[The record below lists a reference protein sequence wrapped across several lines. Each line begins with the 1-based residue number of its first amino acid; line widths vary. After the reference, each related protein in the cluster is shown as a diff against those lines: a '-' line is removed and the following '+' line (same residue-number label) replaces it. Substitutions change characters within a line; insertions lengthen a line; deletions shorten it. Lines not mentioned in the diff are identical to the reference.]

1 MVVNLK
7 LKGMKNLFYSLV
19 FFLLGGISIISCS
32 NDFDEVQVDNSSMQ
46 TRSVDERFVNDNLD
60 SKQATALLTKFL
72 DRTNFFYFEDV
83 IGFDPTVYVQYG
95 NITVN
100 YSGTSIKFRGI
111 SVGVSGKNGKYGVY
125 ASSPVTSSDIYSLNK
140 EYPNLHG
147 EVVYEINKETG
158 MRAPVGVRYSYHT
171 NASNGNN
178 DCWIMVEWESVSDFE
193 RIIGY

>member
-100 YSGTSIKFRGI
+100 YNGTSIKFRGI

-158 MRAPVGVRYSYHT
+158 MRASVGVRYSYHT

-193 RIIGY
+193 RVIGY

>member
-1 MVVNLK
+1 
-7 LKGMKNLFYSLV
+7 MKNLFYSLA
-19 FFLLGGISIISCS
+19 FLLVSGISFVSCS
-32 NDFDEVQVDNSSMQ
+32 NDVDEIQVNNSLMQ
-46 TRSVDERFVNDNLD
+46 TRSGDERFVDDNLN
-60 SKQATALLTKFL
+60 SSQATALFTKFL
-72 DRTNFFYFEDV
+72 DRTDFFYFEDV

-95 NITVN
+95 KITVN

-147 EVVYEINKETG
+147 EIIYGINEETG